1 MRPILALGF
10 LLLGASSAV
19 SEPKH
24 PDALVAAAS
33 DAPTAADAP
42 LSEPISIDRL
52 IGSVD
57 LKSDV
62 EVPSLEAI
70 EASHERQ
77 DSVAEPPPSGEACGA
92 RKAQNC
98 AGSCARPFVARVRCL
113 ELISKDHPLA

>member
-1 MRPILALGF
+1 

-52 IGSVD
+52 TGSVD

-62 EVPSLEAI
+62 EVPSLEASRPRTSGKT
-70 EASHERQ
+70 ASPSRRHQAKRVVHERRRIALG
-77 DSVAEPPPSGEACGA
+77 V
-92 RKAQNC
+92 
-98 AGSCARPFVARVRCL
+98 VRDR
-113 ELISKDHPLA
+113 S